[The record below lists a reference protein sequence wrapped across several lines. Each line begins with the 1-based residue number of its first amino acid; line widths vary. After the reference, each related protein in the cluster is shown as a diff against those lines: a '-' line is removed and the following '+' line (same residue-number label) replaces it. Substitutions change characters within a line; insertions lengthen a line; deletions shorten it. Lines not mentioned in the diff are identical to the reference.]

1 MSAMPRREKDKKI
14 EEILGRLDASERR
27 DFFRR
32 LRDADFL
39 HGVFDNIREGIVIF
53 DRFLQ
58 MRFANFAARRIFS
71 IPDDFDGQKIS
82 SYLKNFDWK
91 EFLSSCEK
99 RSMGIS
105 RREIEI
111 DYPDR
116 KLLLFYV
123 IPQEDE
129 RDAFVGIF
137 HDITEISE
145 KTREENERQRN
156 GMVSLLA
163 AGVAHEIGNPL
174 NSIAIHLQL
183 LEKRIAG
190 RRNSAKEDIELLNV
204 AKQEIAR
211 LENIIK
217 RFLQALRIDSPSF
230 SRCDVKRLVIE
241 TLSLMKPDIEGRRM
255 KVNCEI
261 SDSIPP
267 LRVDGDQI
275 KQAFFNI
282 VKNAVE
288 SMQEGGTLDIACAGG
303 DEFARISF
311 KDSGGGVAPELIDK
325 IFNPYF
331 TTKKTGSGLGLMVV
345 DRIVKANNGRL
356 SVDSSPETGTT
367 FTVEL
372 PLFDKK
378 TKLIGGTQKRELAQG
393 D

>member
-1 MSAMPRREKDKKI
+1 MPRREKEKKI

-39 HGVFDNIREGIVIF
+39 HSVFDNIREGIVIF

-71 IPDDFDGQKIS
+71 MPDDFDGQKIS

-91 EFLSSCEK
+91 EFLSNCEK
-99 RSMGIS
+99 RSTGIS

-111 DYPDR
+111 DYPER

-123 IPQEDE
+123 VPQEDE

-137 HDITEISE
+137 HDITKITE

-204 AKQEIAR
+204 AKQEITR

-230 SRCDVKRLVIE
+230 SRYDIKRLVIE
-241 TLSLMKPDIEGRRM
+241 TLSLMKPDIESRRV

-288 SMQEGGTLDIACAGG
+288 SMQEGGRLDIACAGG

-311 KDSGGGVAPELIDK
+311 KDSGSGVAPELIDK

-372 PLFDKK
+372 PFFDKK
-378 TKLIGGTQKRELAQG
+378 TKLIGGTTQQRELAQG
-393 D
+393 N